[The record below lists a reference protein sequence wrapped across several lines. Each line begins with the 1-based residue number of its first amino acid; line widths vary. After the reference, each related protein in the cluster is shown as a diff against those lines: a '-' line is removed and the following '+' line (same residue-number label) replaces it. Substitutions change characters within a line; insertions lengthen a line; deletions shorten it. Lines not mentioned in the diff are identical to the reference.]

1 MLDGVRPRSVGSGV
15 LEARGVTYSY
25 GRRRSGNVIDG
36 LDWSVRPGEVTM
48 LLGPNRAG
56 KSTLLK
62 LLCGYLKPTAGSVRL
77 DGESSRAAI
86 RDGVAWM
93 PQEIQPARGMKVRE
107 QVEYVGWLAGRNR
120 RDAAGRA
127 AAALD
132 WLDLRSEADRRSSEL
147 SGGQLRRLGLAQALT
162 QGGSVL
168 LLDEPTAGLD
178 PAQAMGFRDLLRDL
192 DFPGGIVVSTHQATD
207 IASSTDAVVV
217 LAGGAVRY
225 DATLADFCALG
236 GQPDGADA
244 VARAYAHVMAGTGE

>member
-1 MLDGVRPRSVGSGV
+1 M
-15 LEARGVTYSY
+15 LEALNVTYSY
-25 GRRRSGNVIDG
+25 GRRGSGKVIAG
-36 LDWSVRPGEVTM
+36 LDWSVRPGEITM
-48 LLGPNRAG
+48 LLGPNGAG

-62 LLCGYLKPTAGSVRL
+62 LLCGYLKPSEGAVRL

-86 RDGVAWM
+86 RHRVAWM
-93 PQEIQPARGMKVRE
+93 PQEVLPARGMKVRE
-107 QVEYVGWLAGRNR
+107 QVEYVGWLAGRTH

-132 WLDLRSEADRRSSEL
+132 RVGLRPEADRRASEL

-178 PAQAMGFRDLLRDL
+178 PAQALGFRDLLRDL
-192 DFPGGIVVSTHQATD
+192 DFPGGVVVSTHQATD

-217 LAGGAVRY
+217 LFGGAVLY
-225 DATLADFCALG
+225 DAPLAEFRALG
-236 GQPDGADA
+236 GHPDGADA
-244 VARAYAHVMAGTGE
+244 VARAYAHLMTGTDG